1 MNGNSNPNPR
11 GIEILDNKINK
22 CGREAWSKP
31 LKKKM
36 ELTSAA
42 FGSSGWKTNLKLL
55 I

>member
-31 LKKKM
+31 LKKK
-36 ELTSAA
+36 
-42 FGSSGWKTNLKLL
+42 WN
-55 I
+55 